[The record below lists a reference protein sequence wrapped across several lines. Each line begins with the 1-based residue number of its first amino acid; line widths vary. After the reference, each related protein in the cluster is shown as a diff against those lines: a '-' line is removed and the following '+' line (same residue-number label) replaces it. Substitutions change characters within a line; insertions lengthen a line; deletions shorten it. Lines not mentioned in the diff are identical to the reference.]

1 MAELEYF
8 APAKV
13 NLSVQVR
20 PPGRNGYHPL
30 RSLIQTL
37 EWGDTL
43 AADAADDDELI
54 IEGAELPDDES
65 NLVWKALEALGG
77 SRRPL
82 RMVLTK
88 RTPVAAGMGGGSSDA
103 AAALRLGQE
112 IARVP
117 DSKVVESA
125 REVGADVTFFLT
137 GGTAWMEGYGELIT
151 PIDHLAGFA
160 VAVAVPPFE
169 LSTPD
174 VYRHWD
180 DLGFPEG
187 QAMPQRV
194 LPPVLRAY
202 GDLRNDLTPAALDL
216 RPELGDWMVD
226 LAERWE
232 RPVALSGSG
241 PSVFAYFADLEE
253 AESAAV
259 EAPSESRASFAAG
272 LRELGVARVAR

>member
-13 NLSVQVR
+13 NLSLRVH

-43 AADAADDDELI
+43 AADAADDDELV

-65 NLVWKALEALGG
+65 NLVWKALETLGG

-151 PIDHLAGFA
+151 PIEHLAGFA
-160 VAVAVPPFE
+160 VAVVVPPFE
-169 LSTPD
+169 LSTRD
-174 VYRHWD
+174 VYRRWD

-187 QAMPQRV
+187 EAIPQRA
-194 LPPVLRAY
+194 LPPVLRGY
-202 GDLRNDLTPAALDL
+202 GELGNDLMAAALDL

-226 LAERWE
+226 LAGRWGT
-232 RPVALSGSG
+232 PVALSGSG
-241 PSVFAYFADLEE
+241 PSVFAYFADIDE
-253 AESAAV
+253 AESAAA
-259 EAPSESRASFAAG
+259 EASADSRARFAAP
-272 LRELGVARVAR
+272 LRRRGVERLA